1 MKVAAIVWSSELPM
15 LTKGAEKTATPLT
28 AWGTYRMKDPGL
40 LEMAVKDV
48 GEADIVL
55 LHPTADA
62 YWDTLI
68 PQLKKSVPIISFGHD
83 QSFWALSTVPLQV
96 TATVSAFFT
105 YGGQANMENLFLY
118 LRGRVLGEN
127 VAFSLPL
134 LERWEGVYH
143 PDAPEVF
150 ASTRDYL
157 AWRGTPHPDTVGIL
171 FYRIYWANGDLR
183 AIDALIR
190 ELEQHVNIVAVFSTG
205 SGDEEAR
212 ALPATEVIR
221 IYFKG
226 LIDGLICLQSSA
238 LSARIDE
245 PEEVFR
251 DLNVPVFHPLV
262 LYYRTEEEWLRSSDG
277 IGSTEL
283 GWSVVLPEMYGM
295 TGMIPVASAMQ
306 EGPEGPDHAWHQPI
320 GERVAS
326 LSRRV
331 RAWVRLKKIPNYQK
345 KVAFM
350 LNSSACASVE
360 ANVGAAAHLDALESV
375 IRILRH
381 LKEHGYQVEVPESGE
396 ELAKEIL
403 GKRAINE
410 FRWTPVEDIVRKGGA
425 LGFVDGPTYQRW
437 FDELPSGLRDTIT
450 RSWGNPPGEERD
462 GVPPAML
469 YQGSLVV
476 SGLLFGNAVICTQP
490 KRGCAGSRCDGKV
503 CRILHDP
510 FLPPPHNY
518 LATYRYLERIV
529 GVDVIIHVGTHGTLE
544 FLPGKSLALSGGCI
558 PDAVIGD
565 LPFLYIY
572 NSDNPSE
579 GTIAKRRGSAVLVD
593 HMQTVMAPTGTYGVL
608 KELEDRTAEY
618 QKYRESDRAKAHALE
633 HEIVDLVSK
642 AGLETEVGAG
652 NQGTGFDKIL
662 EGIHRIISGL
672 YATRIP
678 EGMHVFGS
686 LPEGLRRSRFI
697 ATTLNHDGSV
707 YSLLVHLMSLDI
719 QVSES
724 ETALVGL
731 LNQIGEELV
740 EKLLSDMDPV
750 ESAEQALGCRFQ
762 VRDREALESFA
773 GRVRD
778 LSGRIDSS
786 DELGSLANG
795 MAGGYIPP
803 GPSGLISRGK
813 TEILPTG
820 RNFYSLDPRAV
831 PTPAAWVVGSRLAEL
846 TVEKYRAEQGKYP
859 ENIALLWMA
868 SDIMW
873 ADGEQFAQILALIG
887 VEPVWEHGMLR
898 SFRVIPSDR
907 LGRPRIDV
915 TIRVSGILRDCF
927 YHCIEIVDDA
937 LKEVAALDEP
947 GEVNFLR
954 KHTGIKGDTSR
965 IFGAPKGTYG
975 MGVNL
980 AVYSSAWEGV
990 EDLADVFIYWN
1001 GFAYGR
1007 DRFGEEDRAGF
1018 VGRLG
1023 TVDLTFNK
1031 TVTDEYDL
1039 LGCCCYFGSHG
1050 GMTAAARSVSG
1061 RKVEA
1066 YYGDTRNVSQA
1077 EVRTLAEE
1085 IRRVVRTKLLNPQW
1099 IGGLKS
1105 HGYAGAGEIARRA
1118 VRVYGWD
1125 ATTGEVDDWIF
1136 DEIARTFF
1144 VDEKNRE
1151 FFREH
1156 NVWALEEMGR
1166 RLLEAHERGLWSAD
1180 EKALRR
1186 LREAYLE
1193 IEGDLEGEL
1202 GEVTGTMQGGSI
1214 DVITSQEMKSW
1225 RTALENAGLHR
1236 KNIEKRS

>member
-1 MKVAAIVWSSELPM
+1 MKVTAIVWGSELPM
-15 LTKGAEKTATPLT
+15 LMKGAEKTATPLT
-28 AWGTYRMKDPGL
+28 AWATYRLKVPEV
-40 LEMAVKDV
+40 LEKAVKDL
-48 GEADIVL
+48 EDADIVL

-68 PQLKKSVPIISFGHD
+68 PHLKQSVPVISFGHD
-83 QSFWALSTVPLQV
+83 QSFWALSSVPLQV

-105 YGGQANMENLFLY
+105 YGGQENMENLFLY
-118 LRGRVLGEN
+118 LRGRVIGEN
-127 VAFSLPL
+127 ISFSLPR

-143 PDAPEVF
+143 PDAPEAF
-150 ASTRDYL
+150 ASTIDYR

-171 FYRIYWANGDLR
+171 FYRIYWANGDLG

-190 ELEQHVNIVAVFSTG
+190 DLEQHVNVIAVFSTG

-221 IYFKG
+221 TYFAG
-226 LIDGLICLQSSA
+226 QIDAMVCLQSSA
-238 LSARIDE
+238 LSPRIDE

-306 EGPEGPDHAWHQPI
+306 EGPEGPDHAWHRPI
-320 GERVAS
+320 GERVAA

-331 RAWVRLKKIPNYQK
+331 RAWVRLKKVPNHRK

-360 ANVGAAAHLDALESV
+360 ANVGAAAHLDSLESV
-375 IRILRH
+375 VRILRH
-381 LKEHGYQVEVPESGE
+381 LKEMGYQVEVPVSGE
-396 ELAKEIL
+396 ELAKAIL
-403 GKRAINE
+403 ERRAVNE
-410 FRWTPVEDIVRKGGA
+410 FRWTPVEDIVRRGGA
-425 LGFVDGPTYQRW
+425 LGFVDVPTYKRW
-437 FDELPSGLRDTIT
+437 FDELPSVLRDTIT
-450 RSWGNPPGEERD
+450 GSWGNPPGEERD

-469 YQGSLVV
+469 YRGSLVV
-476 SGLLFGNAVICTQP
+476 SGLSLGNAVICTQP

-510 FLPPPHNY
+510 FLPPPHHY
-518 LATYRYLERIV
+518 LATYRYLERII

-544 FLPGKSLALSGGCI
+544 FLPGKSAALSEECI

-565 LPFLYIY
+565 LPFLYLY

-618 QKYRESDRAKAHALE
+618 QKFRESDRAKAHALE
-633 HEIVDLVSK
+633 HEITDLVRK
-642 AGLETEVGAG
+642 AGIEREVGADDPG
-652 NQGTGFDKIL
+652 NGFDHIL
-662 EGIHRIISGL
+662 DGIHRIISGL

-678 EGMHVFGS
+678 EGMHIFGS
-686 LPEGLRRSRFI
+686 LPEGIRRSRFI

-707 YSLLVHLMSLDI
+707 HALLVRLMGLDVR
-719 QVSES
+719 VSES

-731 LNQIGEELV
+731 LNHMAEELV
-740 EKLLSDMDPV
+740 EKILLETDPL
-750 ESAEQALGCRFQ
+750 ESARQVLGHRFQ
-762 VRDREALESFA
+762 VPDREGLESFGA
-773 GRVRD
+773 RARD
-778 LSGRIDSS
+778 LAGRIDSS

-803 GPSGLISRGK
+803 GPSGLISRGRID
-813 TEILPTG
+813 ILPTG

-846 TVEKYRAEQGKYP
+846 TIEKYRREQGRYP
-859 ENIALLWMA
+859 GNVAMLWMA
-868 SDIMW
+868 SDVMW

-887 VEPVWEHGMLR
+887 VEPVWEHGRLT
-898 SFRVIPSDR
+898 SFRVIPVD
-907 LGRPRIDV
+907 LLDRPRIDV
-915 TIRVSGILRDCF
+915 TVRVSGILRDCF
-927 YHCIEIVDDA
+927 YHCIELLDDA
-937 LKEVAALDEP
+937 LKKVAALDEP
-947 GEVNFLR
+947 DTVNFLR
-954 KHTGIKGDTSR
+954 KHTGPEADTPR

-975 MGVNL
+975 IGVNL

-990 EDLADVFIYWN
+990 EDLADVFISWN

-1007 DRFGEEDRAGF
+1007 DRFGDEDHAGF
-1018 VGRLG
+1018 VDRLG

-1031 TVTDEYDL
+1031 TATDEYDL

-1050 GMTAAARSVSG
+1050 GLTAAARNVSG
-1061 RKVEA
+1061 RRVEA

-1077 EVRTLAEE
+1077 EVRTLADE

-1099 IGGLKS
+1099 IEGLKS

-1118 VRVYGWD
+1118 GRVYGWE

-1144 VDEKNRE
+1144 LDGKNRE

-1180 EKALRR
+1180 EEALRG

-1214 DVITSQEMKSW
+1214 DVITSHEMKTW
-1225 RTALENAGLHR
+1225 RTALENAGVHR
-1236 KNIEKRS
+1236 RNIDKKD